1 VTQLGDTPTNGTDA
15 DAPAERR
22 RPGRAKERQT
32 GLASLLREVVI
43 LLVLAL
49 GLAILFKTFLVQA
62 FFIPSGS
69 MEQTLEI
76 SDRVLVEKVSYRL
89 GEIHHGDIVVFIHD
103 DEFADEEPGNPVSRV
118 FGEIGEAVGL
128 ARPSK
133 RDFIKRVIGLPGDRI
148 SCRRGHVLRNGV
160 QITEPYLA
168 PGTVTDCDQE
178 VTVQPGQLFVMGD
191 NRGNSED
198 SRVFGPIRRST
209 VVGRAFV
216 RIWPLSRTGWLR
228 RDR

>member
-1 VTQLGDTPTNGTDA
+1 VTQLGDTPTQGTGPTA
-15 DAPAERR
+15 A
-22 RPGRAKERQT
+22 RPRPRPPKERPS

-69 MEQTLEI
+69 MEPTLEI
-76 SDRVLVEKVSYRL
+76 SDRVLVEKLSYRF
-89 GEIHHGDIVVFIHD
+89 GDIHHGDIVVFIHD
-103 DEFADEEPGNPVSRV
+103 EYGGEEPGNPVSRLI
-118 FGEIGEAVGL
+118 GEIGEAIGL
-128 ARPSK
+128 ARPSS

-148 SCRRGHVLRNGV
+148 ACRDGRVLRNGTA
-160 QITEPYLA
+160 IPEPYLVA
-168 PGTVTDCDQE
+168 GTITDCDGE
-178 VTVQPGQLFVMGD
+178 TTIPPDRLFVMGD

-198 SRVFGPIRRST
+198 SRVFGPIERTS

-216 RIWPLSRTGWLR
+216 RIWPLTRTGWLR
-228 RDR
+228 RDG